1 MNVGLGKNKTAARNL
16 RLALPEICSFA
27 VKFLEK
33 GSVDDRDGSGA
44 PVSELKGQERT
55 QIIIGCESGRD
66 LSIGAALALSCYL
79 SDDEGRFR
87 APTEGASFTK
97 TLVKIRLGGI
107 MTAYPE
113 CNPSRQTLQSI
124 NSFLMDWRN

>member
-1 MNVGLGKNKTAARNL
+1 
-16 RLALPEICSFA
+16 
-27 VKFLEK
+27 
-33 GSVDDRDGSGA
+33 
-44 PVSELKGQERT
+44 VSELKGQERT

-79 SDDEGRFR
+79 FDDEGRFR